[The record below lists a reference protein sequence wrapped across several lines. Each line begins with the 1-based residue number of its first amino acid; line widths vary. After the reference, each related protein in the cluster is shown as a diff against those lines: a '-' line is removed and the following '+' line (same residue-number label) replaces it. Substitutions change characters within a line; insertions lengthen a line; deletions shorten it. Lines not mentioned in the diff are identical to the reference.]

1 MLAPINPFNLSAECR
16 KYQTLKV
23 FHINGQVS
31 EIRLKSTM
39 NFVRV
44 FILVFCSTY
53 LSLQTH
59 AQSQSPQTTSWPD
72 SIFTRISRDYSDDW
86 ADQTT
91 RLSVS
96 LFDELADIELFSVGN
111 SRVDVSTNIRRQVFD
126 NRDLLET
133 YTVADTFKL
142 PMRIGLWDQSDIPFP
157 GATLGAGLGI
167 ELYFQGVNLRQ
178 VKAKDI
184 SSLEA
189 APSDIENRLRNLRRA
204 RYGKWWNALIIPLRL
219 PFTEK
224 NVERMD
230 VGEISSWL
238 LGGTLRLDGSFGWG
252 DLGILGADFLEIN
265 SGFTTYLAG
274 TFKVSA
280 LKLEKQKIRLK
291 FARERKHGVAIGLGQ
306 SRMEYTLFDGFM
318 VFGQNALGIQ
328 ESIVPFSFQTSTET
342 AKGFDV
348 VYDYDLSN
356 EDAKRAYFLATQGR
370 LEESNK
376 LSLVKDSGVTP
387 VMRRDY
393 HTDRNLRRSQMKL
406 SLVFKK
412 QSVESWSLTQAK
424 VTTNDRVFTV
434 FESKNINVR
443 GFDSLWGSREEKRYE
458 LTSALE
464 EDGSWLTNKHVL
476 QIKMNASDS
485 DMSGKE
491 LNSIISETQEISG
504 IDLKLPVFPQ
514 SVPCRRCSAKNE
526 RPAWYGP
533 VKAAVQVDLPGS
545 SLASFLSTPEE
556 EYWPL
561 LEVAHGVPVGQ
572 WGMKTDRF
580 WWTVERMILTVGN
593 IPLFLADVHMKP
605 GGKLWN
611 AWRLRRNWKRA
622 AAQFRENKSKLLAKR
637 LGKLF
642 KHRHY
647 NREMTR
653 LLTLGME
660 PDPSIPTLV
669 DLSAPESFGRIRKI
683 TGELPISDLSVLI
696 RRDLDF
702 DMPGPNLDYDPA
714 MTFKEAKIKRQ
725 EDGSIVL
732 EFKLDQTASF
742 LHWHIEKRQS
752 FGRRTTVLKRIKP
765 LLDDQVGPGEVSFIF
780 TKDDTDPYNQT
791 IFEALNQDF
800 PLAIRLSSSRNGNDW
815 GEITELHLDPIDL
828 R

>member
-1 MLAPINPFNLSAECR
+1 MAMSILRVLVLLICSTFLSF
-16 KYQTLKV
+16 QTL
-23 FHINGQVS
+23 
-31 EIRLKSTM
+31 
-39 NFVRV
+39 
-44 FILVFCSTY
+44 
-53 LSLQTH
+53 
-59 AQSQSPQTTSWPD
+59 AQSQTPQTSSWPD

-111 SRVDVSTNIRRQVFD
+111 SRLDISTSIRRQVFD

-142 PMRIGLWDQSDIPFP
+142 PMRIGLWDEADIPFP
-157 GATLGAGLGI
+157 GANLNAGIGI

-178 VKAKDI
+178 VKAKDF
-184 SSLEA
+184 SSLET
-189 APSDIENRLRNLRRA
+189 APTDIENRLRNLRRA

-252 DLGILGADFLEIN
+252 DLGILGADFLQIN

-291 FARERKHGVAIGLGQ
+291 FARERKHGLSLGLGQ

-318 VFGQNALGIQ
+318 VFGQNVLGIQ
-328 ESIVPFSFQTSTET
+328 ENIIPFSFQTSTES
-342 AKGFDV
+342 ARGFDV
-348 VYDYDLSN
+348 VYDYDLTN
-356 EDAKRAYFLATQGR
+356 ENAKRAYFLATQGR

-376 LSLVKDSGVTP
+376 LSLLSDSGVQP

-393 HTDRNLRRSQMKL
+393 TTNRNLRRSQMKL
-406 SLVFKK
+406 SLAFQK

-424 VTTNDRVFTV
+424 ITTSDKVYTV

-458 LTSALE
+458 ITSSLE
-464 EDGSWLTNKHVL
+464 EDGSWLNNKHVL

-485 DMSGKE
+485 DMSGQE
-491 LNSIISETQEISG
+491 LNNIIAETQEISG
-504 IDLKLPVFPQ
+504 LDLKLPNFPRT
-514 SVPCRRCSAKNE
+514 VPCRRCNTKND

-533 VKAAVQVDLPGS
+533 VKAAVQVDLPGT
-545 SLASFLSTPEE
+545 SLASFLTTPKEE
-556 EYWPL
+556 QWPL
-561 LEVAHGVPVGQ
+561 LEIAHGVPVGQ
-572 WGMKTDRF
+572 WSMKSDRF
-580 WWTVERMILTVGN
+580 WWTLERMILTVGN
-593 IPLFLADVHMKP
+593 IPLFLADIHMKP
-605 GGKLWN
+605 GGQLWN
-611 AWRLRRNWKRA
+611 AWRLRRHWKRA
-622 AAQFRENKSKLLAKR
+622 AKQFNKDESKLLAKR

-642 KHRHY
+642 KQRHY
-647 NREMTR
+647 NRELTR
-653 LLTLGME
+653 LLTLSME
-660 PDPSIPTLV
+660 PSPDTPTLV

-683 TGELPISDLSVLI
+683 TGDLPVSDLTLRL

-702 DMPGPNLDYDPA
+702 DQPGPNLDYDHN
-714 MTFKEAKIKRQ
+714 MTFKEAKVRRQ

-732 EFKLDQTASF
+732 EFKLDQAASY
-742 LHWHIEKRQS
+742 LHWHVEKRQS
-752 FGRRTTVLKRIKP
+752 FGRRTTLLKRIKP
-765 LLDDQVGPGEVSFIF
+765 LLENQMGPGEVSFIF
-780 TKDDTDPYNQT
+780 TKDDEDPYHQS
-791 IFEALNQDF
+791 IYQALNQDF
-800 PLAIRLSSSRNGNDW
+800 PLAIRLSASKNGSDW
-815 GEITELHLDPIDL
+815 GEITELHLDPIDPVDPE
-828 R
+828 